1 MLKTDFMY
9 NYLDHRKIIIQIQ
22 SKRKIMKL
30 ELSEK
35 KKKKEARIELDD
47 YLVKLDTLK
56 HFPATCSWSE
66 QTMCASPSSS
76 LPSLPSPKVLK
87 LYTNDMWARKYT
99 KETELKMED
108 GEWVP
113 GTAFKTSFINKKH
126 IDKKHVLQLGG
137 CSPLDNPCEFDGSS
151 I

>member
-9 NYLDHRKIIIQIQ
+9 NYLDHKKIIQIQ
-22 SKRKIMKL
+22 SKRQIMKL
-30 ELSEK
+30 ELSCK
-35 KKKKEARIELDD
+35 IKDRIGLDD
-47 YLVKLDTLK
+47 YLVKIDTLK
-56 HFPATCSWSE
+56 HFPANCSWSE

-151 I
+151 K

>member
-9 NYLDHRKIIIQIQ
+9 NYLDHKKIIQIQ
-22 SKRKIMKL
+22 SKRQIMKL
-30 ELSEK
+30 ELSCK
-35 KKKKEARIELDD
+35 IKDRIGLDD
-47 YLVKLDTLK
+47 YLVKIDTLK
-56 HFPATCSWSE
+56 HFPANCSWSE

-113 GTAFKTSFINKKH
+113 STAFKTSFINKKH

>member
-56 HFPATCSWSE
+56 HFPATCS
-66 QTMCASPSSS
+66 
-76 LPSLPSPKVLK
+76 
-87 LYTNDMWARKYT
+87 
-99 KETELKMED
+99 
-108 GEWVP
+108 
-113 GTAFKTSFINKKH
+113 
-126 IDKKHVLQLGG
+126 
-137 CSPLDNPCEFDGSS
+137 
-151 I
+151 